1 MQVRIVFFKSD
12 SLDRYKDLATI
23 WGSISVLPTYVL
35 TQKHFFKHV
44 FSKDIKE
51 VLGIL
56 FFQPPCF
63 QQIDK

>member
-1 MQVRIVFFKSD
+1 MQVCIVFFKSD

-23 WGSISVLPTYVL
+23 WGSITYLL
-35 TQKHFFKHV
+35 TPKHFFKHV